1 MMAQRRAPLPYEI
14 RKSVQR
20 SEKNKNGA
28 PKSEFGKGVVVLGW
42 VSLLTD
48 IASDMIYP
56 LLPTF
61 LTRALGAGPAVVG
74 LIEGVAESTASLMK
88 VLSGRWSDRIR
99 RRKPLVL
106 AGYTLAGLA
115 RPLIGLAASWVQVL
129 AIRFADRVGKGIRTA
144 PRDALLADL
153 ASEESRGKAFGL
165 QRAMDNAGAMI
176 GPLLASALL
185 YFWIR
190 DERTV
195 FLLAFIPGMAGVVL
209 LAWKVPERAGAAA
222 RDNARATPDSAAPLP
237 REFWI
242 SVAIFVVFTL
252 ANSTDA
258 FLLLRARQAG
268 VPLWEVPL
276 LWAFLQGVK
285 AASGVPGG
293 MLSDRIG
300 RAGALILGWIVYAA
314 AYAGLALVS
323 SPAILWVLFALYGLF
338 YGLTEGAERAL
349 VADLVAPGAR
359 GRAFGLFHGAIGI
372 AALPASVLF
381 GLWWKLFGAPAA
393 FGIGAAIALVSAA
406 ALLVFRSRLRTPAGA
421 SV

>member
-1 MMAQRRAPLPYEI
+1 MA
-14 RKSVQR
+14 
-20 SEKNKNGA
+20 
-28 PKSEFGKGVVVLGW
+28 LGW

-56 LLPTF
+56 LLPNF
-61 LTRALGAGPAVVG
+61 LTRVLGAGPAIVG

-88 VLSGRWSDRIR
+88 VVSGWWSDRIR

-106 AGYTLAGLA
+106 GGYALAAVA
-115 RPLIGLAASWVQVL
+115 RPLVGLAASWFQVL
-129 AIRFADRVGKGIRTA
+129 AIRFADRLGKGIRTA

-153 ASEESRGKAFGL
+153 SSADSRGKAFGL

-195 FLLAFIPGMAGVVL
+195 FLLAVIPGLAGVAL
-209 LAWKVPERAGAAA
+209 LAWKVPERSRARARAETPTRPAGAV
-222 RDNARATPDSAAPLP
+222 SLP
-237 REFWI
+237 RSFWI
-242 SVAIFVVFTL
+242 SIAIFVIFTL

-268 VPLWEVPL
+268 VPLWQVPL

-293 MLSDRIG
+293 ILSDRIG
-300 RAGALILGWIVYAA
+300 RAGALMAGWVIYAA
-314 AYAGLALVS
+314 AYVGLALVS
-323 SPAILWVLFALYGLF
+323 SPGVLWAIFALYGLF

-349 VADLVAPGAR
+349 VADLVSPEAR
-359 GRAFGLFHGAIGI
+359 GRAFGVFHGAVGI

-381 GLWWKLFGAPAA
+381 GLWWKLLGAPAA
-393 FGIGAAIALVSAA
+393 FAIGAAIALVSAVG
-406 ALLVFRSRLRTPAGA
+406 LLVFRSHLQPVHAAR
-421 SV
+421 